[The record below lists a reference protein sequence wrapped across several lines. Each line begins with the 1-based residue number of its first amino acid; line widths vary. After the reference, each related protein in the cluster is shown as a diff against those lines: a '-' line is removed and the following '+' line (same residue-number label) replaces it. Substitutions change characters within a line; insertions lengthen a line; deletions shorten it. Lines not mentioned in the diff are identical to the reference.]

1 MPKTS
6 RTSMYKL
13 NNVILHNA
21 KILVFVNLYRKWYNG
36 YNIEFGEVK
45 DVLNSASDIQQL
57 RGIGAKR
64 ATLYRK
70 LGVNTI
76 GDLLYFYPRNYL
88 DVTDIKLAIVCP
100 DDVPCCLKVYV
111 ASKQVPR
118 RVRKGMTVYK
128 IDAFDESSKI
138 YLTLFNQ
145 SFAFE
150 AINVGEEYLIFG
162 KLRTTGRVREMI
174 SPLIIPYSADIPMK
188 AVYRLT
194 SGLTS
199 NAISTNVREALKL
212 VDNSVADYLPAQIRE
227 KYGLS
232 HISFALENIH
242 FPKDPVSLD
251 AARRRLCFEELF
263 IVQLALNR
271 LRNSNTRLTSHS
283 IKKTDLSE
291 FYDSLPFEP
300 TGAQRRAIDDC
311 IADMQKT
318 SPMNRLVQGDVGSG
332 KTLVAA
338 AAAFCCCK
346 NGYQAAMMAPTEI
359 LAVQHSKT
367 MEKLLS
373 PFGIKVALLTG
384 SMKAS
389 QKKAVLLGLESGD
402 IDFIIG
408 THALITGKVKFKNPA
423 LVITDEQHRFGVGQR
438 AVLSEKGCDPHTLV
452 MSATPIPRTLSL
464 IIYGDLELSVIDELP
479 KGRTPIE
486 TFVIDPPKRERAY
499 NFVREHIEKGLQ
511 AYAVC
516 PLIEN
521 DEGEP
526 SELLAVTEYAASLQK
541 AFPEFRVGILHGKMK
556 AAEKDAVMA
565 DFRDK
570 NIDIL
575 VCTTVV
581 EVGVDV
587 PNAVIMLIENAE
599 RFGLSQ
605 LHQLRGRVGRG
616 TEKSYCI
623 LISDNLSG
631 DSGERLKIMKS
642 TTDGFKIAEEDLN
655 LRGAGDLIGVR
666 QHGLPS
672 LKLEGMYTDK
682 KLVQLAKQASNDI
695 LNSDPELST
704 PEMKYLRAKVNSML
718 ENIINN

>member
-1 MPKTS
+1 MNSKSDVQELYGVGPK
-6 RTSMYKL
+6 R
-13 NNVILHNA
+13 A
-21 KILVFVNLYRKWYNG
+21 ALYRK
-36 YNIEFGEVK
+36 I
-45 DVLNSASDIQQL
+45 
-57 RGIGAKR
+57 GI
-64 ATLYRK
+64 
-70 LGVNTI
+70 NTV
-76 GDLLYFYPRNYL
+76 GDLLYFYPRAYIDIT
-88 DVTDIKLAIVCP
+88 DVKYAISCP
-100 DDVPCCLKVYV
+100 DETPCCLKVHIV
-111 ASKQVPR
+111 SKQAPR

-138 YLTLFNQ
+138 YITLFNQ

-150 AINVGEEYLIFG
+150 AIKVGEEYLIYG
-162 KLRTTGRVREMI
+162 KLRTVGRRREMI
-174 SPLIIPYSADIPMK
+174 SPMIIPYSPDIPMK

-199 NAISTNVREALKL
+199 NAISVNVREALKL
-212 VDNSVADYLPAQIRE
+212 VDKTTNDYLPADIRK
-227 KYGLS
+227 KYGLC

-271 LRNSNTRLTSHS
+271 LRNSNNTLVSHS
-283 IKKTDLSE
+283 LKKVDMQE
-291 FYDSLPFEP
+291 FYNSLPFVP
-300 TGAQRRAIDDC
+300 TNAQRRAIDDC
-311 IADMQKT
+311 INDMQKT
-318 SPMNRLVQGDVGSG
+318 VPMNRLVQGDVGSG

-338 AAAFCCCK
+338 AAAFCCFK
-346 NGYQAAMMAPTEI
+346 NGYQSAMMAPTEI
-359 LAVQHSKT
+359 LAAQHAKT

-373 PFGIKVALLTG
+373 PFGVRVGFLTG
-384 SMKAS
+384 SLKAS
-389 QKKAVLLGLESGD
+389 EKKAVLSALAGGE

-408 THALITGKVKFKNPA
+408 THALITGKVQFKNPA

-438 AVLSEKGCDPHTLV
+438 ADLSGKGSDPHTLV

-464 IIYGDLELSVIDELP
+464 IIYGDLDLSIIDELP
-479 KGRTPIE
+479 AGRTPIE
-486 TFVIDPPKRERAY
+486 TYLIDPPKRLRAY
-499 NFVREHIEKGLQ
+499 NFIKEHIDKGLQ
-511 AYAVC
+511 AYVVC

-526 SELLAVTEYAASLQK
+526 SELLSVNEYSKEIQK
-541 AFPEFRVGILHGKMK
+541 ALPNIRVGILHGKMK
-556 AAEKDAVMA
+556 SAEKDAVMA

-570 NIDIL
+570 KTDLL

-587 PNAVIMLIENAE
+587 PNAVVMMIENAD

-616 TEKSYCI
+616 KEKSYCI
-623 LISDNLSG
+623 LVSSTIANS
-631 DSGERLKIMKS
+631 RLEIMKK

-682 KLVQLAKQASNDI
+682 KLIKLAKDASSDI
-695 LNSDPELST
+695 LTEDPTLST
-704 PEMKYLRAKVNSML
+704 EKAKYLKKKVDSML

>member
-1 MPKTS
+1 M
-6 RTSMYKL
+6 
-13 NNVILHNA
+13 
-21 KILVFVNLYRKWYNG
+21 
-36 YNIEFGEVK
+36 
-45 DVLNSASDIQQL
+45 NSKSDIQEL

-64 ATLYRK
+64 AALYRK
-70 LGVNTI
+70 LGVDTI
-76 GDLLYFYPRNYL
+76 GDLLYFYPRSYL
-88 DVTDIKLAIVCP
+88 DVTDVKFAISCP
-100 DDVPCCLKVYV
+100 DDTPCCLKVHV
-111 ASKQVPR
+111 VSKQVPR

-128 IDAFDESSKI
+128 IDAFDESSRI
-138 YLTLFNQ
+138 YITLFNQ
-145 SFAFE
+145 SFAFD
-150 AINVGEEYLIFG
+150 AISVGEEYLIYG
-162 KLRTTGRVREMI
+162 KLRTVGRRREMI
-174 SPLIIPYSADIPMK
+174 SPMIIPYSPDTPMK

-199 NAISTNVREALKL
+199 NAVSTNVREALRL
-212 VDNSVADYLPAQIRE
+212 VDNSVNDYLPAEIRE
-227 KYGLS
+227 KYHLC
-232 HISFALENIH
+232 HISYALKNIH
-242 FPKDPVSLD
+242 FPQDPQALNE
-251 AARRRLCFEELF
+251 ARRRLCFEELL

-271 LRNSNTRLTSHS
+271 LRNSNNRLVSHS

-291 FYDSLPFEP
+291 FYESLPFVP
-300 TGAQRRAIDDC
+300 TNAQKRAIDDC
-311 IADMQKT
+311 VLDMQKT
-318 SPMNRLVQGDVGSG
+318 VPMNRLIQGDVGSG

-338 AAAFCCCK
+338 ATAFCCCRS
-346 NGYQAAMMAPTEI
+346 GYQAAMMAPTEI

-373 PFGIKVALLTG
+373 PLGIKVGLLTG

-389 QKKAVLLGLESGD
+389 QKKSVLAGLESGE

-408 THALITGKVKFKNPA
+408 THALITGKVTFKNPA

-438 AVLSEKGCDPHTLV
+438 AVLSEKGCDPHTMV

-464 IIYGDLELSVIDELP
+464 IIYGDLDLSIIDELP

-486 TFVIDPPKRERAY
+486 TLLIDPPKRERA
-499 NFVREHIEKGLQ
+499 FGFIKDRIKEGRQ
-511 AYAVC
+511 AYIVC

-526 SELLAVTEYAASLQK
+526 SELLSVTEYAKELGK
-541 AFPEFRVGILHGKMK
+541 AIPDIRISVLHGKMK
-556 AAEKDAVMA
+556 GAEKDAVMA
-565 DFRDK
+565 DFRDGK
-570 NIDIL
+570 TDLL

-587 PNAVIMLIENAE
+587 PNAVIMMIENAE

-616 TEKSYCI
+616 EHKSYCI
-623 LISDNLSG
+623 LVSNSLSG
-631 DSGERLKIMKS
+631 DSGERLKVMKS
-642 TTDGFKIAEEDLN
+642 CTDGFKIAEEDLN

-672 LKLEGMYTDK
+672 LKLEGMYTDRE
-682 KLVQLAKQASNDI
+682 LVGLAKAASADI
-695 LNSDPELST
+695 LSADPDLSGNST
-704 PEMKYLRAKVNSML
+704 KYLRVKVNSML

>member
-1 MPKTS
+1 M
-6 RTSMYKL
+6 
-13 NNVILHNA
+13 
-21 KILVFVNLYRKWYNG
+21 
-36 YNIEFGEVK
+36 
-45 DVLNSASDIQQL
+45 NSASDIQAL
-57 RGIGAKR
+57 YGIGAKR
-64 ATLYRK
+64 ASLYRK
-70 LGVNTI
+70 RGINTV
-76 GDLLYFYPRNYL
+76 GDLLYFYPRSYI

-100 DDVPCCLKVYV
+100 DDVPCCLKVHIV
-111 ASKQVPR
+111 SKHAPR

-128 IDAFDESSKI
+128 AEAFDESSKI
-138 YLTLFNQ
+138 LLTLFNQ

-150 AINVGEEYLIFG
+150 ALKIGEEYLIFG
-162 KLRTTGRVREMI
+162 KLRTAGRAREMV
-174 SPLIIPYSADIPMK
+174 SPMIIPYSEDTPMK

-199 NAISTNVREALKL
+199 NAVSANVKEALKL
-212 VDNSVADYLPAQIRE
+212 VDNSVNDYLPQSIRE
-227 KYGLS
+227 RYKLC
-232 HISFALENIH
+232 HISFALKNIH
-242 FPKDPVSLD
+242 FPRDEKALED
-251 AARRRLCFEELF
+251 ARRRLCFEELL

-271 LRNSNTRLTSHS
+271 LRNSTKRLTSHS
-283 IKKTDLSE
+283 INKVDLRE
-291 FYDSLPFEP
+291 FYSSLPFEP
-300 TGAQRRAIDDC
+300 TNAQRRAIDDC

-318 SPMNRLVQGDVGSG
+318 VPMNRLVQGDVGSG

-338 AAAFCCCK
+338 AVAFCCCRS
-346 NGYQAAMMAPTEI
+346 GYQAAMMAPTEI
-359 LAVQHSKT
+359 LAVQHAKT

-373 PFGIKVALLTG
+373 PFGIKVGLLTG
-384 SMKAS
+384 SLKAS
-389 QKKAVLLGLESGD
+389 QKKAVLSALENGE
-402 IDFIIG
+402 IDFIVG
-408 THALITGKVKFKNPA
+408 THALITGKVVFKNPA

-464 IIYGDLELSVIDELP
+464 IIYGDLDLSVIDELP

-486 TFVIDPPKRERAY
+486 TFIIDSAKRKRAY
-499 NFVREHIEKGLQ
+499 NFIKEHVEKGLQ
-511 AYAVC
+511 AYVVC

-526 SELLAVTEYAASLQK
+526 SELLSVTEYAK
-541 AFPEFRVGILHGKMK
+541 AVSEALPDIRVGILHGKMK
-556 AAEKDAVMA
+556 PAEKDAVMA
-565 DFRDK
+565 DFRDR
-570 NIDIL
+570 NTDLL

-587 PNAVIMLIENAE
+587 PNAVIMMIENAE

-616 TEKSYCI
+616 KEKSYCI
-623 LISDNLSG
+623 LVSDNLSG

-666 QHGLPS
+666 QHGLPT
-672 LKLEGMYTDK
+672 LRLEGMYTDRE
-682 KLVQLAKQASNDI
+682 LVRLAKVASGDI
-695 LNSDPELST
+695 LSSDPDLSGG
-704 PEMKYLRAKVNSML
+704 ENKYLRIKVNSML

>member
-1 MPKTS
+1 
-6 RTSMYKL
+6 MYKL

-36 YNIEFGEVK
+36 FNIEFEEVESA
-45 DVLNSASDIQQL
+45 LNSASDIQQL

-64 ATLYRK
+64 AALYRK
-70 LGVNTI
+70 LGINTI
-76 GDLLYFYPRNYL
+76 GDLLYFYPRSYIDIT
-88 DVTDIKLAIVCP
+88 DVKLAIVCP
-100 DDVPCCLKVYV
+100 DDVPCCLKVHV

-128 IDAFDESSKI
+128 IDTFDESSKI

-145 SFAFE
+145 SYAFE

-162 KLRTTGRVREMI
+162 KLRTSGRVREMI
-174 SPLIIPYSADIPMK
+174 SPLIIPYSSDIPMK

-199 NAISTNVREALKL
+199 NAVSTNIREALKL
-212 VDNSVADYLPAQIRE
+212 VDNSVTDYLPAEIRE

-251 AARRRLCFEELF
+251 AARKRLCFEELF
-263 IVQLALNR
+263 IVQLALTR
-271 LRNSNTRLTSHS
+271 LRTSNKRLTSHP
-283 IKKTDLSE
+283 IKKTDLGE
-291 FYDSLPFEP
+291 FYAALPFEP
-300 TGAQRRAIDDC
+300 TGAQKRAIDDC

-346 NGYQAAMMAPTEI
+346 SGYQAAMMAPTEI

-373 PFGIKVALLTG
+373 PFGIRVALLTG

-389 QKKAVLLGLESGD
+389 QKKAVLSGLESGD

-486 TFVIDPPKRERAY
+486 TFVIDPSKRGRAY
-499 NFVREHIEKGLQ
+499 NFVREHIKKGLQ

-521 DEGEP
+521 EEGEP
-526 SELLAVTEYAASLQK
+526 SELLAVTEYADALKK

-565 DFRDK
+565 EFRDK

-631 DSGERLKIMKS
+631 DSGERLMIMKN

-672 LKLEGMYTDK
+672 LRLEGMYTDK
-682 KLVQLAKQASNDI
+682 KLVLLAREASRDV
-695 LNSDPELST
+695 LSSDPELKS